1 MTMNNKQNVHISWK
15 GGDKMVTKLKIR
27 RVELG
32 LKQNEV
38 AKQAGI
44 TSQYLRNLETGKA
57 SNPSIAIMKRLASI
71 LGCTEQEL
79 FF

>member
-1 MTMNNKQNVHISWK
+1 
-15 GGDKMVTKLKIR
+15 MVSKLKLR
-27 RVELG
+27 RIELG
-32 LKQNEV
+32 LKQKDV
-38 AKQAGI
+38 ANRAGI

-57 SNPSIAIMKRLASI
+57 KNPSIAIMKRLANI